1 FDGLLTLSA
10 YDLRQQNILTNDPL
24 HTTGCGATGTSQCQ
38 VQDGE
43 GRVRGIELEGRITP
57 LQGFSVI
64 GAASRMD
71 SEITRSNNGYAGKQL
86 PMVPEWTAALWGDY
100 TFGGGA
106 LAGLSL
112 AAGVRYNGESYGDS
126 ANAYRIP

>member
-1 FDGLLTLSA
+1 SPYLSYAESFQPSGTNANMSWDGSAFDPVNGKQWEGGVKYQPASFDGLLTLSA

-43 GRVRGIELEGRITP
+43 GRVRGIELEERITP

-71 SEITRSNNGYAGKQL
+71 SEITRSNNGYAGKQ
-86 PMVPEWTAALWGDY
+86 
-100 TFGGGA
+100 
-106 LAGLSL
+106 
-112 AAGVRYNGESYGDS
+112 
-126 ANAYRIP
+126 